1 MGDAEHPKTRER
13 ILQAALDL
21 FRDRGYEATS
31 LREIAQAVGVTK
43 AALYYYF
50 PSKEAMIRALS
61 ERFFEGT
68 DAFFA
73 RLEETG
79 AGTASWRAAVEQF
92 VDFAFAQRDLFAM
105 MDRNRATFEKVF
117 AAEHEGA
124 HARMDQLQHFMS
136 NPSLPLEQRIRVSAV
151 IGMVM
156 LTVIGS
162 GSAFAD
168 NDSARVRQMI
178 LDIARHILDEAPAT
192 T

>member
-13 ILQAALDL
+13 ILQVALDL

-73 RLEETG
+73 GLEAKG
-79 AGTASWRAAVEQF
+79 AGAVSWRAAVEQF
-92 VDFAFAQRDLFAM
+92 VDFAYDQRDLFALM
-105 MDRNRATFEKVF
+105 ERNRATFETVF
-117 AAEHEGA
+117 AADHEGA
-124 HARMDQLQHFMS
+124 HHRMDRLQDFMRD
-136 NPSLPLEQRIRVSAV
+136 PSLPLEQRIRVSAV

-168 NDSARVRQMI
+168 NDGAHVRQI
-178 LDIARHILDEAPAT
+178 VLDIARHILDEAPAT

>member
-1 MGDAEHPKTRER
+1 MGAEHPKTRER
-13 ILQAALDL
+13 ILQVALDL

-31 LREIAQAVGVTK
+31 LREIAQCVGVTK

-73 RLEETG
+73 RLEENGTG
-79 AGTASWRAAVEQF
+79 AVSGRAAVEQF
-92 VDFAFAQRDLFAM
+92 VDFAYAQRDLFALM
-105 MDRNRATFEKVF
+105 ERNRATFENVF
-117 AAEHEGA
+117 AADHEGSR
-124 HARMDQLQHFMS
+124 HRMDRLQQFMRD
-136 NPSLPLEQRIRVSAV
+136 PSLPLEQRIRVSAV

-156 LTVIGS
+156 VTVIGS

-168 NDSARVRQMI
+168 DDGARVRQII
-178 LDIARHILDEAPAT
+178 LDIARHILDEATAT